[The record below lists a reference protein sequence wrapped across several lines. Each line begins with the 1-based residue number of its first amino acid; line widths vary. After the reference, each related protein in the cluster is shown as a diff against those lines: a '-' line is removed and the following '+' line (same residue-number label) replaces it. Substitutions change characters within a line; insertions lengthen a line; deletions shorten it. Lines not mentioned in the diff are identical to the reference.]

1 MCDVISENLRQVQKR
16 IDDAAN
22 RAGRDPGDITLVA
35 VTKKVDVAQAAILFE
50 NGVTHLGENRPQEMW
65 RKADNLPNPVRWHMI
80 GNLQRN
86 KVSRTL
92 EYAELIH
99 SVDSSRLLRTIETE
113 ADKRGRTVQVLLQVN
128 VSGEASKSGWD
139 PQTLRKDG
147 PKIMEARHVQV
158 AGLMGMAAWV
168 DDEEEVRASFRLLRQ
183 LRDELHTVMGC
194 KESMKYLSM
203 GMTNDFEIAVEEGA
217 THLRIGSALFR
228 GLESR
233 DGNVATGEREAPV

>member
-1 MCDVISENLRQVQKR
+1 MRDVISENLRQVKKR
-16 IDDAAN
+16 IDDAAI
-22 RAGRDPGDITLVA
+22 RVGRDPGGITLVA

-65 RKADNLPNPVRWHMI
+65 RKAENLPDQVRWHMI
-80 GNLQRN
+80 GHLQRN

-128 VSGEASKSGWD
+128 VSGEESKSGWD
-139 PQTLRKDG
+139 PQNLLNEG
-147 PKIMEARHVQV
+147 PKIMEGRRVQI

-168 DDEEEVRASFRLLRQ
+168 DDVEEVRSSFRLLRQ
-183 LRDELHTVMGC
+183 LRDELHSVMGC
-194 KESMKYLSM
+194 QKSMKYLSM

-233 DGNVATGEREAPV
+233 DGNVATGERETPV